1 VGWPFSD
8 FCSVEIIQYFARM
21 VVLILDIVDAMHEED
36 IGSELQRA
44 EMRPEVIL
52 PCIAHKR
59 GGVAF
64 QV

>member
-1 VGWPFSD
+1 
-8 FCSVEIIQYFARM
+8 M
-21 VVLILDIVDAMHEED
+21 VVLILDVVDAMHEED

-52 PCIAHKR
+52 PRIAHKR